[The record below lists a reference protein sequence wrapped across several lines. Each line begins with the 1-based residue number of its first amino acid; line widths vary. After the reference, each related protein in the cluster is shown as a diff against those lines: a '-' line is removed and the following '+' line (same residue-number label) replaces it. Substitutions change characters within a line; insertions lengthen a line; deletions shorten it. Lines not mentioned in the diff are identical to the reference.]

1 MMPLSKKLTT
11 VAVAMSILIADAQGY
26 IEMSDEHVHALTW
39 VMIAYIGG
47 QSLIDAILAKKSK
60 AEVSE

>member
-1 MMPLSKKLTT
+1 MPISKKLTT
-11 VAVAMSILIADAQGY
+11 VAVALSILVADAQGY

-47 QSLIDAILAKKSK
+47 QSLVDAIMAKTSK
-60 AEVSE
+60 AEDSE